1 MKRIYIVICLA
12 LLIGCGGHENGR
24 KTQPSDTL
32 YTTEKVREVSYQDS
46 ERALAMVDSAERL
59 GTMNRIEAALVRAR
73 IYSNNESTKD
83 TARTLC
89 MQLLAEGDLKAEQQ
103 VEALDVLVYVA
114 RMRCDDEDMLKY
126 GMQYIEACRKQGK
139 VSETLLTQSE
149 MGEALINLGRTD
161 EGFAKIDDA
170 IAQLDKVRRF
180 REMDVCVRV
189 MKSKIRALDKQNR
202 YEDIISVAERIVEKM
217 SDYGEHPA
225 DYDDGSERMPT
236 EERRPGYIDWYT
248 GQAYAFMAYAYGMM
262 ADNQSAPNTLNN
274 QNNPKTKARRYL
286 SLFNQTDF
294 SHTQNGKKMISA
306 TWCLLGE
313 YDKML
318 AFYDELEAAWGAD
331 TLHSDYAIMLRDRAT
346 AARAKGDYRTSDAYM
361 QRYASL
367 LKTLGDS
374 ERLAAAQEYAARY
387 HEQEQQLALEQ
398 EQAAKKRMG
407 MVVVFLGILT
417 LMAIV
422 SIVIILR
429 QLRDIRKKNTVLS
442 KEINERIGYE
452 EKYLSLVGSSQFST
466 PHPPLRGDEGGCSE
480 SADIP
485 QSTNLEELT
494 DSELFDYIRKVVSEE
509 NLHLDPMFGCDQLV
523 ERLQLSKERIGAA
536 FAQGSEYGNISNF
549 LNDARLFHSTKL
561 LTEHPEMPIAEVAL
575 ASGFSNR
582 VVFSRNFKERFAM
595 TPSEFR
601 NKN

>member
-1 MKRIYIVICLA
+1 MRKVQYIILYIFIATLA
-12 LLIGCGGHENGR
+12 VSCGAPENR
-24 KTQPSDTL
+24 HTTPISDTL
-32 YTTEKVREVSYQDS
+32 YTVEKVWKTFGQDP
-46 ERALAMVDSAERL
+46 ERALVILDSSERL
-59 GTMNRIEAALVRAR
+59 GNTSRTEAALVRAR
-73 IYSNNESTKD
+73 IYSNDESTKD

-114 RMRCDDEDMLKY
+114 RMRGDDEDMLKY

-149 MGEALINLGRTD
+149 MGEALIRLGRTD

-180 REMDVCVRV
+180 TEMDVCVRV

-217 SDYGEHPA
+217 SDYGEHPS

-236 EERRPGYIDWYT
+236 EDRRPGYIDWYT

-286 SLFNQTDF
+286 SLFNQSDF

-318 AFYDELEAAWGAD
+318 AFYDELQAAWGAD
-331 TLHSDYAIMLRDRAT
+331 TMHSDYAIMLRDRAT
-346 AARAKGDYRTSDAYM
+346 AARAKGNYHASDAYM

-387 HEQEQQLALEQ
+387 HEQEQQLALEK
-398 EQAAKKRMG
+398 ERAAKKRLG
-407 MVVVFLGILT
+407 SLVVFLGI
-417 LMAIV
+417 IV
-422 SIVIILR
+422 LLAALAIVIILR
-429 QLRDIRKKNTVLS
+429 QTFSIRKKNAVLS
-442 KEINERIGYE
+442 KEISERIGYE
-452 EKYLSLVGSSQFST
+452 EKYISSMHNTDIQNSEFKTPNSNADLSA
-466 PHPPLRGDEGGCSE
+466 CS
-480 SADIP
+480 DR
-485 QSTNLEELT
+485 
-494 DSELFDYIRKVVSEE
+494 ELFDYIRKVVSEE
-509 NLHLDPMFGCDQLV
+509 NLHLDPQFGRDQLV
-523 ERLQLSKERIGAA
+523 ERLRLSKERIGAA
-536 FAQGSEYGNISNF
+536 FAQGSQYGNISNF
-549 LNDARLFHSTKL
+549 LNEARLFHSTKI

-575 ASGFSNR
+575 ASGFTNR
-582 VVFSRNFKERFAM
+582 VTFSRNFKERFAM

-601 NKN
+601 EKK

>member
-1 MKRIYIVICLA
+1 MQRTVNLITCT
-12 LLIGCGGHENGR
+12 LLVLLMAACTGR
-24 KTQPSDTL
+24 GDTEREPQASDTL
-32 YTTEKVREVSYQDS
+32 YTVEKVRKVSYQNP
-46 ERALAMVDSAERL
+46 ERALVMVDSAERL
-59 GTMNRIEAALVRAR
+59 GTMNRTEATLLRAHF
-73 IYSNNESTKD
+73 YSTDEATLD

-89 MQLLAEGDLKAEQQ
+89 MQLLAEGGLKAEQQ
-103 VEALDVLVYVA
+103 IEALDILVYVA
-114 RMRCDDEDMLKY
+114 RMRDDDEDMLKY

-139 VSETLLTQSE
+139 VCETLLTQSE
-149 MGEALINLGRTD
+149 MGEALIRLGRTD

-180 REMDVCVRV
+180 SELDVCVRV
-189 MKSKIRALDKQNR
+189 MKSKIRALNKQNR
-202 YEDIISVAERIVEKM
+202 YEDIIPVAERIVEKM

-225 DYDDGSERMPT
+225 DYDDGSEHMPT

-262 ADNQSAPNTLNN
+262 ADNQSAPNTLND
-274 QNNPKTKARRYL
+274 QNTPKAKARRYL

-306 TWCLLGE
+306 TCCLLGE

-346 AARAKGDYRTSDAYM
+346 AARAKGNYRASDAYM

-367 LKTLGDS
+367 QKTLNDS

-387 HEQEQQLALEQ
+387 HEHEQQLALEQ
-398 EQAAKKRMG
+398 EQADKRRMA
-407 MVVVFLGILT
+407 MIIMFLSVLM

-422 SIVIILR
+422 FIVIIAK
-429 QLRDIRKKNTVLS
+429 QLRDIRRKNVVLS
-442 KEINERIGYE
+442 REIGERVEYE
-452 EKYLSLVGSSQFST
+452 EKYFASLGKGADKPLGTMSETDLSVLSD
-466 PHPPLRGDEGGCSE
+466 R
-480 SADIP
+480 
-485 QSTNLEELT
+485 
-494 DSELFDYIRKVVSEE
+494 ELFDYIRKVVSDE
-509 NLHLDPMFGCDQLV
+509 NLHLDPQFGRDQLV
-523 ERLQLSKERIGAA
+523 ERLGMSKERIGAA

-549 LNDARLFHSTKL
+549 LNEARLFHSTKL
-561 LTEHPEMPIAEVAL
+561 LTEHPEMPIAEVAA

-601 NKN
+601 SKKG